1 MTNLAD
7 RPNSARGDRRREQLV
22 ETGVALL
29 GEHGWPG
36 VTTRAVAER
45 AGTNPGLIHYHFGG
59 LPGLREAIFRR
70 ATDLVVGPLVTELL
84 AADDERA
91 ALALL
96 RGLPARAAA
105 DGPTTRLAAELIV
118 GATRDP
124 ALGAVLRDE
133 LRRARGR
140 IATRLG
146 RLRPGW
152 PADRLDGVATLVTAA
167 IDGLMLHHMIDPAL
181 PVGAALSAV
190 EDLLEAG
197 ESAASPPG

>member
-7 RPNSARGDRRREQLV
+7 RPNSPRGDRRREQLV
-22 ETGVALL
+22 ETGILLL

-59 LPGLREAIFRR
+59 LPGLHEAIFRR

-84 AADDERA
+84 NAEDERA
-91 ALALL
+91 ALTLM
-96 RGLPARAAA
+96 RGLPAQAAG
-105 DGPTTRLAAELIV
+105 DEPTPRLAAELIV

-133 LRRARGR
+133 LRRGRAR
-140 IATRLG
+140 IAARLG
-146 RLRPGW
+146 RLRPAW
-152 PADRLDGVATLVTAA
+152 TAARLDGVATLVTAA
-167 IDGLMLHHMIDPAL
+167 IDGLMLHRLIDPGL
-181 PVGAALSAV
+181 PVGEALTAV
-190 EDLLEAG
+190 EDLLEADG
-197 ESAASPPG
+197 P

>member
-1 MTNLAD
+1 M
-7 RPNSARGDRRREQLV
+7 

-29 GEHGWPG
+29 REQGWPG

-59 LPGLREAIFRR
+59 LPGLHEAIFRR
-70 ATDLVVGPLVTELL
+70 AADLVVEPLVTELL
-84 AADDERA
+84 DAEDERA
-91 ALALL
+91 ALALM
-96 RGLPARAAA
+96 RRMTPGTA
-105 DGPTTRLAAELIV
+105 DDEQTTRLAAELIT

-140 IATRLG
+140 IAARLG

-152 PADRLDGVATLVTAA
+152 PPARLDGVATLVAA
-167 IDGLMLHHMIDPAL
+167 VVDGLVLHRMIDPDL
-181 PVGAALSAV
+181 PVGDALSAV
-190 EDLLEAG
+190 EALLEEDA
-197 ESAASPPG
+197 P